1 MSYVTFEYYKSL
13 YADDITEEQFANLE
27 WDARRTLDANTTGID
42 NVRKLR
48 VAFPTDEYDAEAV
61 KRCACQLIKL
71 MHDIADA
78 ERNRGIVRRDDGT
91 VVSGPISSISSGS
104 ESISYAA
111 NGGTALDAAVSDTSA
126 RNALYVQT
134 VRNMLSGV
142 TDANGVCLLYMGVY
156 PYVL

>member
-1 MSYVTFEYYKSL
+1 MSYATFEYYKSL
-13 YADDITEEQFANLE
+13 YADDITEEQFNNFE
-27 WDARRTLDANTTGID
+27 WDARRTIDANTTGID

-48 VAFPTDEYDAEAV
+48 VAFPVNEENAEAV
-61 KRCACQLIKL
+61 KRCVCKLVKL
-71 MHDIADA
+71 MYDIAEA
-78 ERNRGIVRRDDGT
+78 EKSRGIVHRSDGS
-91 VVSGPISSISSGS
+91 VVSGPVASVSSGS

-111 NGGTALDAAVSDTSA
+111 NGGTALDAAVSDIGE
-126 RNALYVQT
+126 RNRLYIQT